1 MASPRTFI
9 FLCGL
14 MAANLVGANFSP
26 PAVLSLSPEVIKE
39 KLAEKLKNRDAVN
52 TLQQLPLLS
61 TIHNEPASGI
71 ISRLV
76 KSVLKHITQ
85 LNITSASILQLQVQP
100 GAKDQELI
108 VKVPLDLVA
117 AFNMPLLKS
126 FMEMHMQ
133 LEVET
138 IIQVETSKAG
148 HSHLVLS
155 NCSDIRRSLH
165 INLLKKYS
173 FQVNSLA
180 NKFINLLAPALP
192 KLVKSELCPVV
203 KAAFEDMRVDFLNLV
218 RVSISLNSN
227 HLEFDLLSSAIF
239 SNAVHLIL
247 GAKLLNSEGKVTK
260 WFNVSLVSLRMPTLY
275 NVPFSLTMRKD
286 VVKAAVAALLPPE
299 EFMVLLESVLP
310 DLDHLLKSSIKVI
323 SEKAADQL
331 GPKQTVKIL
340 IQGTLDLLLDQNI
353 ARVAQEIVLLIFTTS
368 EAKRPLLT
376 LGIEATSEAQFYMEG
391 HRLMLSFNKIRS
403 DRIHLLNSGIG
414 LFKPDILKNIITKIL
429 MSVLLPHENGKLRSG
444 IPLSMVKAL
453 GFKEAS
459 SSVTKDALVI
469 TPTS

>member
-203 KAAFEDMRVDFLNLV
+203 KAAFEDMRVDFLNL
-218 RVSISLNSN
+218 
-227 HLEFDLLSSAIF
+227 
-239 SNAVHLIL
+239 
-247 GAKLLNSEGKVTK
+247 AKLLNSEGKVTK

-376 LGIEATSEAQFYMEG
+376 LGI
-391 HRLMLSFNKIRS
+391 
-403 DRIHLLNSGIG
+403 
-414 LFKPDILKNIITKIL
+414 PDILKNIITKIL
-429 MSVLLPHENGKLRSG
+429 MSVLLPHENAAAFQNQPFYLSPMFPAEEWNLTPALTTSLIVKGKGMSHKEDPVENR
-444 IPLSMVKAL
+444 KA
-453 GFKEAS
+453 A
-459 SSVTKDALVI
+459 
-469 TPTS
+469 